1 MPEFVSELIG
11 KPLLTR
17 KGEYRG
23 CVKNVQ
29 TDARLLR
36 IRNLE
41 CFDAE
46 EEEFLLPASA
56 VAQFG
61 QDALIVKGG
70 TPHACKNCVP
80 LPFKCSAYTQ
90 TGDALG
96 VIDDFARDG
105 LAITGILLSD
115 GELRPTA
122 GAGKIADAA
131 LFGARPAARKATA
144 PPAGKRAGQALLT
157 GKILPE
163 ALTDVRGNVLA
174 PAGTRVTAEV
184 IRRAMA
190 HGKLFA
196 LTLLCTRGR

>member
-56 VAQFG
+56 VAPRIPPYPGRSFTSVPALSEKQF
-61 QDALIVKGG
+61 AIERARWRNPA
-70 TPHACKNCVP
+70 TPLVP
-80 LPFKCSAYTQ
+80 S
-90 TGDALG
+90 
-96 VIDDFARDG
+96 R
-105 LAITGILLSD
+105 
-115 GELRPTA
+115 
-122 GAGKIADAA
+122 
-131 LFGARPAARKATA
+131 
-144 PPAGKRAGQALLT
+144 
-157 GKILPE
+157 PE
-163 ALTDVRGNVLA
+163 AYR
-174 PAGTRVTAEV
+174 TRLLRQAFLYGLSMTTSQILEVTE
-184 IRRAMA
+184 
-190 HGKLFA
+190 KL
-196 LTLLCTRGR
+196 LE